1 MFNFRIITCITQ
13 DLQEKAFSSE
23 LLPVHFE
30 QFILNTPMD
39 IKFQYADNEIVTV
52 EIQNTEG

>member
-1 MFNFRIITCITQ
+1 MFNSRIITCITQ
-13 DLQEKAFSSE
+13 DLQEKAFSAE

-30 QFILNTPMD
+30 EFIRNTPMD
-39 IKFQYADNEIVTV
+39 VKFHYEDNQIVTV